1 MCSPSHRRGCIALP
15 EGPHAPHPPRHTNNN
30 HQPTNHQG
38 SPTVSNPRPETFR
51 HALAVTTT
59 RPGLD
64 GAPYLYTLNL
74 SCPQV
79 CMGGWVCVKRQAGP
93 R

>member
-1 MCSPSHRRGCIALP
+1 MLYYTGVVVVSPYCI
-15 EGPHAPHPPRHTNNN
+15 
-30 HQPTNHQG
+30 PTASLCAELAHVITHVTSSMQG
-38 SPTVSNPRPETFR
+38 SPTVANPKAETYR

-64 GAPYLYTLNL
+64 GKPYLYTLNM

-79 CMGGWVCVKRQAGP
+79 RWPTALQGLEE
-93 R
+93 

>member
-1 MCSPSHRRGCIALP
+1 VA
-15 EGPHAPHPPRHTNNN
+15 
-30 HQPTNHQG
+30 
-38 SPTVSNPRPETFR
+38 NPKAETYR

-64 GAPYLYTLNL
+64 GKPYLYTLNM

-79 CMGGWVCVKRQAGP
+79 SSVECWDVLCVECAVELLSRKDVMVRVQLVL
-93 R
+93 

>member
-1 MCSPSHRRGCIALP
+1 MLAAAAIIDPPTYGSAHVRG
-15 EGPHAPHPPRHTNNN
+15 RT
-30 HQPTNHQG
+30 THQG
-38 SPTVSNPRPETFR
+38 SPTTANPRPETFR

-64 GAPYLYTLNL
+64 GSPYLYTLNL

-79 CMGGWVCVKRQAGP
+79 CVCVCVACSAAE
-93 R
+93 

>member
-1 MCSPSHRRGCIALP
+1 MHVSSSM
-15 EGPHAPHPPRHTNNN
+15 
-30 HQPTNHQG
+30 QG
-38 SPTVSNPRPETFR
+38 SPTVANPKAETYR

-64 GAPYLYTLNL
+64 GKPYLYTLNM

-79 CMGGWVCVKRQAGP
+79 SWSNNDYAA
-93 R
+93 

>member
-1 MCSPSHRRGCIALP
+1 MWCPYVWL
-15 EGPHAPHPPRHTNNN
+15 
-30 HQPTNHQG
+30 QG
-38 SPTVSNPRPETFR
+38 SPTVANPRPETFR

-64 GAPYLYTLNL
+64 GKPYLYTLNL

-79 CMGGWVCVKRQAGP
+79 GWAASCCALSCCV
-93 R
+93 